1 MNILNMFEAANLCDA
16 TWENLTKVRLQKFID
31 YMGER
36 LSPNSVNQYAAKLK
50 SVLNLY
56 ADEVL
61 LPRGYAKVL
70 TPKKVTSTAV
80 FLSESELQKLIDY
93 TPKNERERYV
103 RNMFVTCAFCG
114 MRHSDAVRLNES
126 NINGDSLQYVSVKTK
141 IQAIVPLKP
150 IVREYILN
158 RTDVS
163 SDDTTYNRII
173 RNICKKCGITDKVKV
188 FKAGKESEG
197 EKWEYVSSHT
207 ARRSCAS
214 NLYLKGLDLYT
225 ISRFLGH
232 SSADMTAKYIC
243 CGIRELPQ
251 EAKEY
256 FSGF

>member
-158 RTDVS
+158 RTDV
-163 SDDTTYNRII
+163 
-173 RNICKKCGITDKVKV
+173 
-188 FKAGKESEG
+188 
-197 EKWEYVSSHT
+197 
-207 ARRSCAS
+207 
-214 NLYLKGLDLYT
+214 
-225 ISRFLGH
+225 
-232 SSADMTAKYIC
+232 
-243 CGIRELPQ
+243 
-251 EAKEY
+251 
-256 FSGF
+256 